1 MRVELKGINLTLS
14 IAALMI
20 IMSCSDGKKFAAGVP
35 NAAAP
40 DSEDAQVE
48 APVVKV
54 PDVKTTTEVVVVP
67 PVKPIATENFNEC
80 DKFADANIV
89 ADLYQTS
96 EADFHQKYQ
105 QKPLTNFVYGKPD
118 KTFCM
123 SNLDIPMRPF
133 TEGFPSY
140 PNLQSWFIL
149 DTRFT
154 LNVPADGTYTIL
166 LDSDDGSIVSV
177 NGTQLITVDG
187 LRNGNLKIVEKKTID
202 LKKGAAAFHVQY
214 FQGPGPDLAI
224 QLKWQKPGD
233 AAPEV
238 IPLKYISLPK

>member
-1 MRVELKGINLTLS
+1 MRFIPTVQGSLLS
-14 IAALMI
+14 IAAL
-20 IMSCSDGKKFAAGVP
+20 SALSACSDGKKFAAGVP

-40 DSEDAQVE
+40 TSENVDVQTPASN
-48 APVVKV
+48 PTKV
-54 PDVKTTTEVVVVP
+54 STEVVTVP
-67 PVKPIATENFNEC
+67 STKPTATANFNEC
-80 DKFADANIV
+80 DKFSDANIV

-96 EADFHQKYQ
+96 EGDFHGKYG
-105 QKPLTNFVYGKPD
+105 QKPLTNFVYGKPE

-133 TEGFPSY
+133 SEGFPSY

-177 NGTQLITVDG
+177 NGVQLIAVDG
-187 LRNGNLKIVEKKTID
+187 LRDGNLKIVEKKTVD
-202 LKKGAAAFHVQY
+202 LKKGAAAFRVQY

-233 AAPEV
+233 SSPEV